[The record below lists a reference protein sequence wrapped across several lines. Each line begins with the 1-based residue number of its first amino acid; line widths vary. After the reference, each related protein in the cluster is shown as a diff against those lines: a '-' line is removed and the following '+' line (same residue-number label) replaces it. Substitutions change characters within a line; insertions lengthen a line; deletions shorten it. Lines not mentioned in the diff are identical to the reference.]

1 MSPCRRLLTLLV
13 TSQVM
18 RRELDVTNG
27 KLLRR
32 RVKGG
37 LQSRQSVVLE
47 HVEQRLWRAS
57 GREGMREQVG
67 RAYRGLSPQE
77 MQRKSL
83 DTNSLSGV
91 VKTQEQQPS
100 ALVSKACES
109 MGWVGKREKSASPR

>member
-67 RAYRGLSPQE
+67 RAYRSLSPQE